1 VSTPTSRAGYVRGG
15 LVGLCAALVT
25 ATAHAGAGGGAP
37 AGGALILLLVLCA
50 TVGAV
55 VGGIT
60 LEGRRSRAVL
70 VIGALAAAQVLGHV
84 MLTISGHHAHSG
96 WLLTAPMVVLH
107 ILAAVGLGLLINA
120 VEYLY
125 AVCGSVLCWLRIF
138 AAGHIRPGAGQA
150 WRPTN
155 VIVARPVLLR
165 AGLGMRAPP
174 HVSFVSA

>member
-37 AGGALILLLVLCA
+37 AGGALILLLVVCA

-60 LEGRRSRAVL
+60 LEGRRSRAAL
-70 VIGALAAAQVLGHV
+70 VVGALAAAQVLGHV
-84 MLTISGHHAHSG
+84 MLTVGGHHEHSG
-96 WLLTAPMVVLH
+96 WLLTVPMLMLH
-107 ILAAVGLGLLINA
+107 VLAAVGLGLSINA

-125 AVCGSVLCWLRIF
+125 AVCKSVLCWLRIF
-138 AAGHIRPGAGQA
+138 AAGHIRPSSGQA

-155 VIVARPVLLR
+155 VVVARPVLLR
-165 AGLGMRAPP
+165 VGLGMRAPP
-174 HVSFVSA
+174 QVSFVSA

>member
-1 VSTPTSRAGYVRGG
+1 MSTPTSRAGYVRGR

-37 AGGALILLLVLCA
+37 LTLLLVVCA

-60 LEGRRSRAVL
+60 LEGRHSRAVL

-84 MLTISGHHAHSG
+84 MLTIGGHHEHSG
-96 WLLTAPMVVLH
+96 WLLTQPMLTLH
-107 ILAAVGLGLLINA
+107 VLAAVGLGLLINA
-120 VEYLY
+120 VEHLY

-138 AAGHIRPGAGQA
+138 AAGHIRPSSGQV

-155 VIVARPVLLR
+155 VVVARPVLLC

-174 HVSFVSA
+174 QVSFVSA